1 MHWLL
6 LLLSAF
12 LGQTW
17 GYSYL
22 MVSHTASKSHHTV
35 GFALAKGLAAAGH
48 EVTLISPFPQKKPVK
63 NLIDVDT
70 PNIIT
75 VMGGESKPFIR
86 FVSRSGTYCLSPGT
100 SFTSYDKIHM

>member
-1 MHWLL
+1 
-6 LLLSAF
+6 
-12 LGQTW
+12 
-17 GYSYL
+17 

-63 NLIDVDT
+63 NLFDIDT

-86 FVSRSGTYCLSPGT
+86 FVFPICHVLLIAWN
-100 SFTSYDKIHM
+100 KLHVI